1 MATHDCKQSLRL
13 RLIVVTLGCNPV
25 LANDGL
31 PMVQEI
37 ETGFERVRRLAEAAG
52 LPETTVGTSY
62 GTPALLVKGKSFVRT
77 KDAETLVVM
86 CALEEK
92 EMLMELDPSLFFET
106 DHYKGWPA
114 MLVRLAIIDDAALT
128 QRLIAA
134 WREKA
139 PKRLAAQFDAASSR

>member
-1 MATHDCKQSLRL
+1 MEH
-13 RLIVVTLGCNPV
+13 
-25 LANDGL
+25 
-31 PMVQEI
+31 EI
-37 ETGFERVRRLAEAAG
+37 ERAFERVRRLAEAVG

-62 GTPALLVKGKSFVRT
+62 GTPALLVKGKSFVRM

-92 EMLMELDPSLFFET
+92 ETLMELDSSRFFET

-114 MLVRLAIIDDAALT
+114 MLVRLAAIDDETLT

-139 PKRLAAQFDAASSR
+139 SKRLAARFVVSDRA